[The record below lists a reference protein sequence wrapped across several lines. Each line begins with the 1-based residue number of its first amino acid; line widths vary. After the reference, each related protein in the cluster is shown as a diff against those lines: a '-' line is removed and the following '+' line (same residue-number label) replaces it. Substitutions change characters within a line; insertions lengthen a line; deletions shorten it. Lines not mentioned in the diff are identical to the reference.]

1 MSDQSDSNQRST
13 VHKINLKGPWIVEQ
27 FLGQEGSNVSSVDS
41 CRVNIE
47 SAWASQFEGSNIKL
61 TRSFNR
67 PTGIEE
73 ATQDIFVI
81 LQTKNVS
88 AKVHLNGAE
97 IGSVTP
103 DHPMLRI
110 ACLERLQP
118 SNRLAVFIESVDQTA
133 TLAAWIEIT
142 G

>member
-27 FLGQEGSNVSSVDS
+27 FPGQDDSSVSSADS
-41 CRVNIE
+41 RRVNIE

-88 AKVHLNGAE
+88 AKVRLNGAD
-97 IGSVTP
+97 IGTVTP
-103 DHPMLRI
+103 DHPLVKI
-110 ACLERLQP
+110 ACLYRLQP
-118 SNRLAVFIESVDQTA
+118 SNRLALIIESVDQSA